1 MASSEAPVPTL
12 RQGIRI
18 APPDGSITVEEVL
31 LAIGNQVGH
40 ENLLVASRMN
50 KAVVVFLKAER
61 IVNDLV
67 ESGVVIRDLF
77 VQVSPL
83 SAPSTRVIVSGVPP
97 FIPNAL
103 LENEL
108 RKFGKFASGFK
119 TAVNA
124 AGPQSAT
131 AVVGIAGGNASGDAT
146 AEALVGSAVD
156 AAVEVAVGPV
166 ACPLDESGNTAAM
179 QSVLNHYGEK
189 AKSYWH
195 FNNKLLQDNT
205 FCQDFRRFWEHWRLQ
220 KLNFSSLRQWWEV
233 DKAQTRV
240 YCQQYTSYS
249 TARIK
254 TAVRELE
261 ADITHLEKELH
272 GGSDPDTRRVLQE
285 KRLELSSFLH
295 ERIKG
300 ALVRSRLLQL
310 EHMDAPSSFFF
321 NLEKSV
327 ARRKQMTCLKLP
339 GGRLTSNPSEMR
351 RHAVDFYSDLFSAE
365 DCNMEHREK
374 LLDGLP
380 QLAQE
385 ELAALDSPL
394 TLEELTDVVNQM
406 ATGRAPGIDGLSI
419 DFFKRFWNVIGPDLH
434 AVFMECLDRV
444 SLPVSCQRAVLS
456 LLPKKGDLALLK
468 NWRPV
473 ALLCTDYKVLSRALS
488 NRLKDY
494 LGILVNP
501 DQTYCVPDRT
511 IMDNVFLMRDLIDL
525 CSISNVKLEIISL
538 DQEKAFDRVDHSY
551 LFSVLK
557 ALGIGDEFLG
567 WLHLLYNGAECM
579 VKMGA
584 GLSRPIPVR
593 RGIRQGCPISGQ
605 LYSLVIEPLLCR
617 LRSRLGG
624 VSLPG
629 FSGMSLPLTVSAY
642 ADDLN
647 VFVTNQWDAWCLE
660 ETLSLYEEA
669 TSAKVNWAKSEAL
682 LVGQWRGQQVPSL
695 PGGLQWGKTGLKV
708 LGVYLGS
715 EGFQRKN
722 WEGVREK
729 VCARLSKWKWLL
741 PQMSYRGRVLVS
753 NNLVASTLWH
763 KLTAMTPPSGL
774 IEDIQKII
782 VDFFWS
788 GRHWVRAAVLYLPV
802 AEGGQGLIDI
812 HSKIASFRL
821 YTAQKLLYGCGSR
834 WLDTSR
840 LLLRRVGRFGYDKHL
855 FFLRAEEVD
864 CAGLTSFYYSVLQAW
879 QVFKIERVN
888 NETPGMWVFEEPL
901 FFNNFIRTQTLQS
914 TSLRT
919 SFREAGC
926 TKVGHLMKMS
936 RPSLT
941 TLREATGIRSIRL
954 LGQGAGKKVIYQICV
969 KVLNL
974 RSLTGVKESRWTGF
988 LGQDDSPKGSWQ
1000 CLYKLPIEK
1009 RTADLQWRV
1018 VHGAIA
1024 TNRYRARLDPS
1035 LGDQCVFCSQ
1045 TETLEHL
1052 FIECPRLS
1060 AMFDLLRMWFQG
1072 FG

>member
-67 ESGVVIRDLF
+67 ESGVVIQDLF

-119 TAVNA
+119 TVNLGCKDPKLKHLQSLRRQVFMFLDSSTQTLDVSFRVKHGDGSYMLYASSGHMKCFECGDVGHKRLACPHKQQAVNA

-146 AEALVGSAVD
+146 AEGLVGAAEGLVGAAVD

-179 QSVLNHYGEK
+179 QSVLNRYGDNGDVERHVQSVSVVQQETPVITD
-189 AKSYWH
+189 AQDCSQPGVTDEALQ
-195 FNNKLLQDNT
+195 LLTTTSVAVAANSIL
-205 FCQDFRRFWEHWRLQ
+205 RRNCF
-220 KLNFSSLRQWWEV
+220 
-233 DKAQTRV
+233 
-240 YCQQYTSYS
+240 
-249 TARIK
+249 
-254 TAVRELE
+254 TAV
-261 ADITHLEKELH
+261 
-272 GGSDPDTRRVLQE
+272 
-285 KRLELSSFLH
+285 
-295 ERIKG
+295 
-300 ALVRSRLLQL
+300 
-310 EHMDAPSSFFF
+310 
-321 NLEKSV
+321 
-327 ARRKQMTCLKLP
+327 
-339 GGRLTSNPSEMR
+339 
-351 RHAVDFYSDLFSAE
+351 
-365 DCNMEHREK
+365 
-374 LLDGLP
+374 
-380 QLAQE
+380 
-385 ELAALDSPL
+385 
-394 TLEELTDVVNQM
+394 
-406 ATGRAPGIDGLSI
+406 
-419 DFFKRFWNVIGPDLH
+419 
-434 AVFMECLDRV
+434 
-444 SLPVSCQRAVLS
+444 
-456 LLPKKGDLALLK
+456 
-468 NWRPV
+468 
-473 ALLCTDYKVLSRALS
+473 
-488 NRLKDY
+488 
-494 LGILVNP
+494 
-501 DQTYCVPDRT
+501 
-511 IMDNVFLMRDLIDL
+511 
-525 CSISNVKLEIISL
+525 
-538 DQEKAFDRVDHSY
+538 
-551 LFSVLK
+551 
-557 ALGIGDEFLG
+557 
-567 WLHLLYNGAECM
+567 
-579 VKMGA
+579 
-584 GLSRPIPVR
+584 
-593 RGIRQGCPISGQ
+593 
-605 LYSLVIEPLLCR
+605 
-617 LRSRLGG
+617 
-624 VSLPG
+624 
-629 FSGMSLPLTVSAY
+629 
-642 ADDLN
+642 
-647 VFVTNQWDAWCLE
+647 
-660 ETLSLYEEA
+660 
-669 TSAKVNWAKSEAL
+669 
-682 LVGQWRGQQVPSL
+682 
-695 PGGLQWGKTGLKV
+695 
-708 LGVYLGS
+708 
-715 EGFQRKN
+715 
-722 WEGVREK
+722 
-729 VCARLSKWKWLL
+729 
-741 PQMSYRGRVLVS
+741 
-753 NNLVASTLWH
+753 
-763 KLTAMTPPSGL
+763 
-774 IEDIQKII
+774 
-782 VDFFWS
+782 
-788 GRHWVRAAVLYLPV
+788 
-802 AEGGQGLIDI
+802 
-812 HSKIASFRL
+812 
-821 YTAQKLLYGCGSR
+821 YG

-888 NETPGMWVFEEPL
+888 NDTPGMWVFEEPL

-954 LGQGAGKKVIYQICV
+954 LGQVMEEVLAALPKSLRVFVEQSALPDQWNDDCEYSFPSLLILPAAGEWQEGEGQILSFKIPQLSTFQGAGKKVIYQICV

-974 RSLTGVKESRWTGF
+974 CSLTGVKESRWTGF
-988 LGQDDSPKGSWQ
+988 LGQDDSPKGSWR

-1052 FIECPRLS
+1052 FIKCPRLS

-1072 FG
+1072 FGEVFSFSLFIFGPKYCVKKRAVHILMNWLSGSAKLAIWLTRRNQTQDTGSVQLVPVLKGLLKARLRVEFVYHRMIDDMLTFGHRWAVGDVLCTVVEETGELIVNF

>member
-1 MASSEAPVPTL
+1 MD
-12 RQGIRI
+12 RMC
-18 APPDGSITVEEVL
+18 EEP
-31 LAIGNQVGH
+31 H
-40 ENLLVASRMN
+40 
-50 KAVVVFLKAER
+50 
-61 IVNDLV
+61 
-67 ESGVVIRDLF
+67 
-77 VQVSPL
+77 
-83 SAPSTRVIVSGVPP
+83 
-97 FIPNAL
+97 
-103 LENEL
+103 
-108 RKFGKFASGFK
+108 
-119 TAVNA
+119 
-124 AGPQSAT
+124 PQSSQSLLCTINHLDLLDAWKVKHPKT
-131 AVVGIAGGNASGDAT
+131 RQYTWVRGNSNRVGAARLDRIYISQSLSSRLFSSTISPVGFTDHH
-146 AEALVGSAVD
+146 LVSTTLVTS
-156 AAVEVAVGPV
+156 P
-166 ACPLDESGNTAAM
+166 
-179 QSVLNHYGEK
+179 GEK

-233 DKAQTRV
+233 GKAQTRV
-240 YCQQYTSYS
+240 YCQQYRSYS

-327 ARRKQMTCLKLP
+327 AQRKQMTCLKLP

-385 ELAALDSPL
+385 ERAALDSPL

-406 ATGRAPGIDGLSI
+406 ATGRAPGIDGLSS
-419 DFFKRFWNVIGPDLH
+419 DFFK
-434 AVFMECLDRV
+434 
-444 SLPVSCQRAVLS
+444 
-456 LLPKKGDLALLK
+456 
-468 NWRPV
+468 
-473 ALLCTDYKVLSRALS
+473 
-488 NRLKDY
+488 
-494 LGILVNP
+494 
-501 DQTYCVPDRT
+501 
-511 IMDNVFLMRDLIDL
+511 
-525 CSISNVKLEIISL
+525 
-538 DQEKAFDRVDHSY
+538 
-551 LFSVLK
+551 
-557 ALGIGDEFLG
+557 
-567 WLHLLYNGAECM
+567 
-579 VKMGA
+579 
-584 GLSRPIPVR
+584 
-593 RGIRQGCPISGQ
+593 
-605 LYSLVIEPLLCR
+605 
-617 LRSRLGG
+617 
-624 VSLPG
+624 
-629 FSGMSLPLTVSAY
+629 
-642 ADDLN
+642 
-647 VFVTNQWDAWCLE
+647 
-660 ETLSLYEEA
+660 
-669 TSAKVNWAKSEAL
+669 
-682 LVGQWRGQQVPSL
+682 
-695 PGGLQWGKTGLKV
+695 
-708 LGVYLGS
+708 
-715 EGFQRKN
+715 
-722 WEGVREK
+722 
-729 VCARLSKWKWLL
+729 
-741 PQMSYRGRVLVS
+741 
-753 NNLVASTLWH
+753 
-763 KLTAMTPPSGL
+763 
-774 IEDIQKII
+774 
-782 VDFFWS
+782 
-788 GRHWVRAAVLYLPV
+788 
-802 AEGGQGLIDI
+802 
-812 HSKIASFRL
+812 RL

-888 NETPGMWVFEEPL
+888 NDTPGMWVFEEPL

-954 LGQGAGKKVIYQICV
+954 LGQVMEEVLAALPKSLRVFVEQSALPDQWNDDCEYSFPSLLILPAAGEWQEGEGQILSFKIPQLSTFQGAGKKVIYQICV

-988 LGQDDSPKGSWQ
+988 LGQDDSPKGSWR

-1052 FIECPRLS
+1052 FIECPRL
-1060 AMFDLLRMWFQG
+1060 
-1072 FG
+1072 

>member
-119 TAVNA
+119 TVNLGCKDPKLKHVQSLRRQVFMFLDSSTQTLDVSFRVKHGDGSYMLYASSGNMKCFECGDVGHKRLACPHKQQAVNA

-131 AVVGIAGGNASGDAT
+131 AVVGNASGDAT

-179 QSVLNHYGEK
+179 QSVLNHYGDNGDVERDVQSVSVVQQETPVITD
-189 AKSYWH
+189 A
-195 FNNKLLQDNT
+195 QDCSQPGVT
-205 FCQDFRRFWEHWRLQ
+205 D
-220 KLNFSSLRQWWEV
+220 
-233 DKAQTRV
+233 
-240 YCQQYTSYS
+240 
-249 TARIK
+249 
-254 TAVRELE
+254 E
-261 ADITHLEKELH
+261 A
-272 GGSDPDTRRVLQE
+272 
-285 KRLELSSFLH
+285 
-295 ERIKG
+295 
-300 ALVRSRLLQL
+300 LQL
-310 EHMDAPSSFFF
+310 
-321 NLEKSV
+321 LTTTSV
-327 ARRKQMTCLKLP
+327 A
-339 GGRLTSNPSEMR
+339 
-351 RHAVDFYSDLFSAE
+351 
-365 DCNMEHREK
+365 
-374 LLDGLP
+374 
-380 QLAQE
+380 
-385 ELAALDSPL
+385 
-394 TLEELTDVVNQM
+394 
-406 ATGRAPGIDGLSI
+406 
-419 DFFKRFWNVIGPDLH
+419 
-434 AVFMECLDRV
+434 
-444 SLPVSCQRAVLS
+444 
-456 LLPKKGDLALLK
+456 
-468 NWRPV
+468 
-473 ALLCTDYKVLSRALS
+473 
-488 NRLKDY
+488 
-494 LGILVNP
+494 
-501 DQTYCVPDRT
+501 
-511 IMDNVFLMRDLIDL
+511 
-525 CSISNVKLEIISL
+525 
-538 DQEKAFDRVDHSY
+538 
-551 LFSVLK
+551 
-557 ALGIGDEFLG
+557 
-567 WLHLLYNGAECM
+567 
-579 VKMGA
+579 
-584 GLSRPIPVR
+584 
-593 RGIRQGCPISGQ
+593 
-605 LYSLVIEPLLCR
+605 
-617 LRSRLGG
+617 
-624 VSLPG
+624 
-629 FSGMSLPLTVSAY
+629 
-642 ADDLN
+642 
-647 VFVTNQWDAWCLE
+647 
-660 ETLSLYEEA
+660 
-669 TSAKVNWAKSEAL
+669 
-682 LVGQWRGQQVPSL
+682 
-695 PGGLQWGKTGLKV
+695 
-708 LGVYLGS
+708 
-715 EGFQRKN
+715 RKN

-864 CAGLTSFYYSVLQAW
+864 FAGLTSFYYSVLQAW

-888 NETPGMWVFEEPL
+888 NDTPGMWVFEEPL

-926 TKVGHLMKMS
+926 TKVRHLMKMS

-954 LGQGAGKKVIYQICV
+954 LEQVMEEVLAALPKSLRVFVEQSALPDQWNDDCEYSFPSLLILPAAGEWQEGEGQILSFKIPQLSTFQGAGKKVIYQICV

-988 LGQDDSPKGSWQ
+988 LGQDDSPKGSWR

-1009 RTADLQWRV
+1009 RTADLQWRI

-1035 LGDQCVFCSQ
+1035 LGDQCVFFSQ

-1072 FG
+1072 FGEVFSFSLFIFGPKYCVKKRAVHILMNWLSGSAKLAIWLTRRNQTQDTGSVQLVPVLKGLLKARLRVEFVYHRMIDDMLTFGHRWAVGNVLCTVVEETGELIVNF